1 MPSAAFEVAREKR
14 EEGRQ
19 MRTIILN
26 IMMLA
31 LALSCSRFEYATT
44 EKFAASCYLQ
54 ALPYDTT
61 AVTTVM
67 ATRLVDAVHYVW
79 EADTVPVALRPGEYY
94 ATAFQYD
101 ESVYS
106 IDGLDD
112 FRQRLDVSMLD
123 VYASL
128 PILPMDD
135 QASLPDYNWYSFF
148 LAPAQGPLKCGFQR
162 LSLKDSLQ
170 NAYFPMRPLTQKL
183 KFRLRLLPE
192 EGVSIDSLSAA
203 VSGVAR
209 RVRLMTGLIR
219 NDADNPTYRQYV
231 PLSLISQDREYQY
244 EGQAEVLGLF
254 PPAESVYTAGP
265 GIFQVRIC
273 AAVQDEGRTYA
284 RVFHAGINMKS
295 IIEAAGL
302 MEEAADRTGY
312 RIVAREALLE
322 IPVVLN
328 VRKDRVISGDGGGL
342 ESWFVSD
349 ADIEVE
355 I

>member
-1 MPSAAFEVAREKR
+1 MPPAAFEVACEEEK
-14 EEGRQ
+14 EGWQ

-31 LALSCSRFEYATT
+31 MALSCSRFEYATT
-44 EKFAASCYLQ
+44 DKLTASCHLQ
-54 ALPYDTT
+54 ILSYDSTT
-61 AVTTVM
+61 VTTVM

-94 ATAFQYD
+94 AAAFQYD
-101 ESVYS
+101 ESVYN
-106 IDGLDD
+106 IDGLDE
-112 FRQRLDVSMLD
+112 FRQRLDVSMQD

-135 QASLPDYNWYSFF
+135 QASLPDYNSYSFF
-148 LAPAQGPLKCGFQR
+148 LAPAQGQLKCGFKR
-162 LSLKDSLQ
+162 LSVKDSLQ
-170 NAYFPMRPLTQKL
+170 MAYFPMTPLTQKL

-192 EGVSIDSLSAA
+192 DGVSIDSLSAA

-231 PLSLISQDREYQY
+231 PLTLISQGREYQY
-244 EGQAEVLGLF
+244 EGQTDVLGLF
-254 PPAESVYTAGP
+254 APAESVYTAGP

-273 AAVQDEGRTYA
+273 AAVQEAGRTYT

-295 IIEAAGL
+295 IIESAGL
-302 MEEAADRTGY
+302 MEEAEDRTGY

-328 VRKDRVISGDGGGL
+328 VRKDKVISGDGGGL
-342 ESWFVSD
+342 ENWFVSD
-349 ADIEVE
+349 ADIDVE